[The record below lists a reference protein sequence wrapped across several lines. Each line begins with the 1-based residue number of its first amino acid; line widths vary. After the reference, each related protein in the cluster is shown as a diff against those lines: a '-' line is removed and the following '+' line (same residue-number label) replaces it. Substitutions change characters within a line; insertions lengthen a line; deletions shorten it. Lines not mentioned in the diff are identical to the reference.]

1 VKRRCS
7 YTLLSALS
15 PLPKY
20 LSFVSTTKICTQ
32 CGTEYDISQKFCP
45 ADGSPLR
52 LQSPDDPLIGQMV
65 AERYQILS
73 LIGEG
78 GMGRVYLA
86 EHVRMGRKSAVK
98 VINPALA
105 TTADAIS
112 RFNREA
118 ANACKINHPNV
129 AQVYD
134 FGEMADGTLYLAM
147 EFIDGETLDS
157 IVAREGS
164 LPPARAAQITKQVA
178 DALFAAHHLG
188 IVHRDLKPENVMVA
202 RHLDGSD
209 WVKVVDFGIAK
220 TVQRDGIE
228 GRSQTVTTAGV
239 SLGTPEYMSP
249 EQLAGERLDH
259 RTDIY
264 SLGLVLFNMLT
275 GELPYPKL
283 TSKET
288 LVRRLTS
295 PPRTL
300 VEVRPDVAWPQALQ
314 DVLNRALTSEVSDR
328 YDNVAEFGRAVVR
341 AVEESGPVV
350 TAPSAAAVAA
360 PVVATTP
367 VPNVV
372 AGDEPPFDPPIRR
385 RRGRVWAAATAL
397 AVAAAILI
405 IAVRAHRGAAIDASD
420 TVSIDSPETAPTV
433 AITPPALPAKPPPHP
448 ARSATAPRASAA
460 VSAQAQAEASTT
472 ADFGQ
477 RISDSIQRIVRQ
489 MPLAELTRVDSVLA
503 AIGPELERARRAEMS
518 RVTRLPQR
526 HYWLAPN
533 GDSVDAEPL
542 PPDAPLETRIDV
554 AAQEIR
560 GHIARMRQR
569 FLDHDV
575 GGARREYVTA
585 TNELTILREFDSDHR
600 QSADVQRELSSGV
613 RDLLVMC
620 YQMRA
625 DSTLS
630 PGVRCESFLGII
642 GQYRGF
648 RRPN

>member
-1 VKRRCS
+1 MPVRAQAAKVQIPRRFAFAS
-7 YTLLSALS
+7 LLGMTFVRPASRA
-15 PLPKY
+15 PRHY
-20 LSFVSTTKICTQ
+20 LQFVSTTKICTQ
-32 CGTEYDISQKFCP
+32 CGREYDLSQKFCP

-52 LQSPDDPLIGQMV
+52 LQNPDDPLVGQMV

-164 LPPARAAQITKQVA
+164 LPPARAGQITKQVA

-220 TVQRDGIE
+220 TVQRDGME
-228 GRSQTVTTAGV
+228 GGSQTVTTAGV

-295 PPRTL
+295 PPHTL
-300 VEVRPDVAWPQALQ
+300 AEVRPDVAWPRALQ
-314 DVLNRALTSEVSDR
+314 DVLNRALTSEVGDR

-341 AVEESGPVV
+341 AVEESEPL
-350 TAPSAAAVAA
+350 AALPNAA
-360 PVVATTP
+360 PLV
-367 VPNVV
+367 
-372 AGDEPPFDPPIRR
+372 DPPPNRPSPRR
-385 RRGRVWAAATAL
+385 RAVPWLAATAVT
-397 AVAAAILI
+397 VAAGVFVILVRGHRTGTI
-405 IAVRAHRGAAIDASD
+405 VDADSLSFVAPVTTPASVTPPPTVPPAPKANARAHATPNA
-420 TVSIDSPETAPTV
+420 
-433 AITPPALPAKPPPHP
+433 TPPQTSVRVQSPAG
-448 ARSATAPRASAA
+448 
-460 VSAQAQAEASTT
+460 

-477 RISDSIQRIVRQ
+477 RISDSIRRIVAQ
-489 MPLAELTRVDSVLA
+489 IPLAELTRVDSVFA
-503 AIGPELERARRAEMS
+503 RIGPEIERAQRAAAT
-518 RVTRLPQR
+518 RAARLPQR
-526 HYWLAPN
+526 HYWLSPS

-542 PPDAPLETRIDV
+542 PPDAPLEARTAV

-560 GHIARMRQR
+560 GHIARMQKR
-569 FLDHDV
+569 FIDHDL

-585 TNELTILREFDSDHR
+585 TNELAILRDFDPDHLR
-600 QSADVQRELSSGV
+600 TAELQRELASGV

-620 YQMRA
+620 YRMRA

-630 PGVRCESFLGII
+630 PGVRCENFLGVA
-642 GQYRGF
+642 GRF
-648 RRPN
+648 RELRQPN

>member
-1 VKRRCS
+1 MNCS
-7 YTLLSALS
+7 SLCPKPSALC
-15 PLPKY
+15 PQPAY
-20 LSFVSTTKICTQ
+20 LSVVPTTKICTQ
-32 CGTEYDISQKFCP
+32 CGTEYDLSQKFCP

-98 VINPALA
+98 VINPSLA

-147 EFIDGETLDS
+147 EYIDGETLDS

-164 LPPARAAQITKQVA
+164 LPPERAAQITKQVA

-188 IVHRDLKPENVMVA
+188 IIHRDLKPENVMIA

-220 TVQRDGIE
+220 TVQRDGME
-228 GRSQTVTTAGV
+228 GGSQTVTTAGV

-295 PPRTL
+295 PPRSLTD
-300 VEVRPDVAWPQALQ
+300 VRPDVAWPRALQ
-314 DVLNRALTSEVSDR
+314 DVLNRALTPEVKDR
-328 YDNVAEFGRAVVR
+328 YDNVAEFGRAVMR
-341 AVEESGPVV
+341 AVEESEPI
-350 TAPSAAAVAA
+350 AAAPAVAIAIPSTRPA
-360 PVVATTP
+360 PNAALHDGLP
-367 VPNVV
+367 VPP
-372 AGDEPPFDPPIRR
+372 GRR
-385 RRGRVWAAATAL
+385 RRTLGWVAATA
-397 AVAAAILI
+397 VALTAGVLF
-405 IAVRAHRGAAIDASD
+405 IAVRAHRAAPVSLVDS
-420 TVSIDSPETAPTV
+420 VSIGIPIPAPTV
-433 AITPPALPAKPPPHP
+433 VRITPPVPAAPLPKA
-448 ARSATAPRASAA
+448 AAAPRNTATSRG
-460 VSAQAQAEASTT
+460 SAEASASAQSSAT

-477 RISDSIQRIVRQ
+477 RVADSIRRVVAQI
-489 MPLAELTRVDSVLA
+489 PLAELTRVDSVLA
-503 AIGPELERARRAEMS
+503 HIGPEIERARRTEAS
-518 RVTRLPQR
+518 RAARLPQR
-526 HYWLAPN
+526 HYWLAPS

-542 PPDAPLETRIDV
+542 PPDAPLEARTTV

-560 GHIARMRQR
+560 GHIARMQQR
-569 FLDHDV
+569 FMNHDL
-575 GGARREYVTA
+575 GAARREHNAA
-585 TNELTILREFDSDHR
+585 TSELAILREFDPDPR
-600 QSADVQRELSSGV
+600 RTADLQRELALGV

-620 YQMRA
+620 YRMRA
-625 DSTLS
+625 DSTIS
-630 PGVRCESFLGII
+630 PGVNCENFLG
-642 GQYRGF
+642 GPF
-648 RRPN
+648 RFRELRQPN

>member
-1 VKRRCS
+1 M
-7 YTLLSALS
+7 
-15 PLPKY
+15 
-20 LSFVSTTKICTQ
+20 STTKICTQ

-314 DVLNRALTSEVSDR
+314 EVLNRALTSEVSDR
-328 YDNVAEFGRAVVR
+328 YDNVADFGRAVVR
-341 AVEESGPVV
+341 AVEESGPVAA
-350 TAPSAAAVAA
+350 APAAAVSVA
-360 PVVATTP
+360 PLVATTP

-372 AGDEPPFDPPIRR
+372 PGHEPRFDPPIRR

-397 AVAAAILI
+397 AVMAGILVV
-405 IAVRAHRGAAIDASD
+405 AVRAHRSGAIDDSD
-420 TVSIDSPETAPTV
+420 TVSSDSAETAPTV
-433 AITPPALPAKPPPHP
+433 AVTPPAPPAKPPAHP
-448 ARSATAPRASAA
+448 LRSATAPRASAQA
-460 VSAQAQAEASTT
+460 SAQEQASTMP
-472 ADFGQ
+472 DFGQ
-477 RISDSIQRIVRQ
+477 RISDSIQRIVGR
-489 MPLAELTRVDSVLA
+489 MPLSELTRVDSVLA

-585 TNELTILREFDSDHR
+585 TNELTILRELDSDHR

-620 YQMRA
+620 YHMRA

-630 PGVRCESFLGII
+630 PGVRCESFLGLA
-642 GQYRGF
+642 GRYREL
-648 RRPN
+648 RPPN

>member
-1 VKRRCS
+1 MAPGAVWDP
-7 YTLLSALS
+7 ALS
-15 PLPKY
+15 GSSLSHSSSRISSY
-20 LSFVSTTKICTQ
+20 LSVVSTTKICTQ
-32 CGTEYDISQKFCP
+32 CGTEYDLSQKFCP

-86 EHVRMGRKSAVK
+86 EHVRMGRRSAVK

-164 LPPARAAQITKQVA
+164 LTPARAAQITKQVA

-188 IVHRDLKPENVMVA
+188 IIHRDLKPENVMIA

-220 TVQRDGIE
+220 TVQRDGME
-228 GRSQTVTTAGV
+228 GGSQTVTTAGV

-300 VEVRPDVAWPQALQ
+300 ADVRPDIAWPRALQ
-314 DVLNRALTSEVSDR
+314 DVLTRALTPEVKDR
-328 YDNVAEFGRAVVR
+328 YDNVSDFGRAVVR
-341 AVEESGPVV
+341 AVEESEPI
-350 TAPSAAAVAA
+350 TAATIASGVLISAPA
-360 PVVATTP
+360 PNATP
-367 VPNVV
+367 DYE
-372 AGDEPPFDPPIRR
+372 ARLDRPPTRR
-385 RRGRVWAAATAL
+385 RTLPWVAVTLVTFAAGAL
-397 AVAAAILI
+397 V
-405 IAVRAHRGAAIDASD
+405 IAVRAHRAASSGDADS
-420 TVSIDSPETAPTV
+420 VSIDVPVPAPAIVTV
-433 AITPPALPAKPPPHP
+433 TPPPAIPPKPRPNVTSVP
-448 ARSATAPRASAA
+448 PRATTGPLGP
-460 VSAQAQAEASTT
+460 AEAAARARASVQ
-472 ADFGQ
+472 ADFGM
-477 RISDSIQRIVRQ
+477 RISDSIQRIVAR
-489 MPLAELTRVDSVLA
+489 MPLSELTRMDSVLA
-503 AIGPELERARRAEMS
+503 RIGPEIERARRAEVS
-518 RVTRLPQR
+518 RAARLPQR
-526 HYWLAPN
+526 HYWLSPS
-533 GDSVDAEPL
+533 GDSIDAEPL
-542 PPDAPLETRIDV
+542 PPDAPLEARTAG
-554 AAQEIR
+554 AAREIR
-560 GHIARMRQR
+560 GHIARMQQR
-569 FLDHDV
+569 FMNQDF
-575 GGARREYVTA
+575 GGARREYIA
-585 TNELTILREFDSDHR
+585 ASNELAILRDFDLDHQR
-600 QSADVQRELSSGV
+600 TADLQRELSLGV

-620 YQMRA
+620 YRMRA

-630 PGVRCESFLGII
+630 PGLRCENFLG
-642 GQYRGF
+642 R
-648 RRPN
+648 

>member
-1 VKRRCS
+1 M
-7 YTLLSALS
+7 
-15 PLPKY
+15 
-20 LSFVSTTKICTQ
+20 STTKICTQ
-32 CGTEYDISQKFCP
+32 CGIEYDLSQKFCP

-188 IVHRDLKPENVMVA
+188 IIHRDLKPENVMIA

-220 TVQRDGIE
+220 TVQRDGME
-228 GRSQTVTTAGV
+228 GGSQTVTTAGV

-300 VEVRPDVAWPQALQ
+300 ADVRPDVAWPRALQ
-314 DVLNRALTSEVSDR
+314 DVLNRALTPEVKDR
-328 YDNVAEFGRAVVR
+328 YDNVAEFGRAVVQ
-341 AVEESGPVV
+341 AVEESEPIAA
-350 TAPSAAAVAA
+350 APAAAVVASAIPITRPA
-360 PVVATTP
+360 PNAT
-367 VPNVV
+367 VD
-372 AGDEPPFDPPIRR
+372 DEPRVGRPLSRR
-385 RRGRVWAAATAL
+385 RVLPWVAVTL
-397 AVAAAILI
+397 ITVAAGAVV
-405 IAVRAHRGAAIDASD
+405 IATRAHRTGPIADVDS
-420 TVSIDSPETAPTV
+420 VSITA
-433 AITPPALPAKPPPHP
+433 
-448 ARSATAPRASAA
+448 SATAPAVATVTPPPAVPSGPRPNVTSEAPRRATVPQTPAHPPS
-460 VSAQAQAEASTT
+460 SPMS
-472 ADFGQ
+472 DFGQ
-477 RISDSIQRIVRQ
+477 RLSDSIKRIVGQ
-489 MPLAELTRVDSVLA
+489 MPMAELTRVDSVLA
-503 AIGPELERARRAEMS
+503 RIGPELERARRAEAS
-518 RVTRLPQR
+518 RAARLPQR
-526 HYWLAPN
+526 HFWLGPS

-542 PPDAPLETRIDV
+542 PRDAPLEARTNA

-560 GHIARMRQR
+560 GHIARMQQR
-569 FLDHDV
+569 FMNHDL
-575 GGARREYVTA
+575 GGARREYSAA
-585 TNELTILREFDSDHR
+585 TNELAILRNFDPDLR
-600 QSADVQRELSSGV
+600 RTADLERDLAQGV

-620 YQMRA
+620 FRMRA

-630 PGVRCESFLGII
+630 PGVHCENFLGVA
-642 GQYRGF
+642 GRFRGL
-648 RRPN
+648 RQPN

>member
-1 VKRRCS
+1 M
-7 YTLLSALS
+7 
-15 PLPKY
+15 
-20 LSFVSTTKICTQ
+20 STTKICTQ
-32 CGTEYDISQKFCP
+32 CGTEYDVSQKFCP

-98 VINPALA
+98 VINPTLA

-147 EFIDGETLDS
+147 EYIDGETLDS

-188 IVHRDLKPENVMVA
+188 IVHRDLKPENVMIA

-220 TVQRDGIE
+220 TVQRDGME

-300 VEVRPDVAWPQALQ
+300 ADVRPDVAWPTALQ
-314 DVLNRALTSEVSDR
+314 DVLNRALTPEVSDR
-328 YDNVAEFGRAVVR
+328 YDNVAEFGRAIVR
-341 AVEESGPVV
+341 AVEEGGSG
-350 TAPSAAAVAA
+350 
-360 PVVATTP
+360 
-367 VPNVV
+367 
-372 AGDEPPFDPPIRR
+372 
-385 RRGRVWAAATAL
+385 AAATAPPL
-397 AVAAAILI
+397 AAAVLPLPVTTPTPNALAADDARLEQPVRRRRAAPLVAAAAVTIAAGILVV
-405 IAVRAHRGAAIDASD
+405 AVRSHRTGATTDSDSVFVDAPGAAPSVVIVTPKPAMPPAPRPNS
-420 TVSIDSPETAPTV
+420 TAKSPSN
-433 AITPPALPAKPPPHP
+433 TPP
-448 ARSATAPRASAA
+448 PRISSEASA
-460 VSAQAQAEASTT
+460 SAQSPAMEG
-472 ADFGQ
+472 FGQ
-477 RISDSIQRIVRQ
+477 RISDSIQRIVAQ
-489 MPLAELTRVDSVLA
+489 MPLSELTRVDSLLA
-503 AIGPELERARRAEMS
+503 RIGPEIERARRAEVS
-518 RVTRLPQR
+518 RAGRLPQR
-526 HYWLAPN
+526 HYWLSPS

-542 PPDAPLETRIDV
+542 PPDAPLEARTAA

-560 GHIARMRQR
+560 GHIARMQQH
-569 FLDHDV
+569 FMNHDL

-585 TNELTILREFDSDHR
+585 NNELAMLHEFD
-600 QSADVQRELSSGV
+600 ADQRRTADLQRELAIGV

-620 YQMRA
+620 YRMRA

-630 PGVRCESFLGII
+630 PGTRCENFLGAA
-642 GQYRGF
+642 GRF
-648 RRPN
+648 RE

>member
-1 VKRRCS
+1 M
-7 YTLLSALS
+7 TDAAES
-15 PLPKY
+15 PN
-20 LSFVSTTKICTQ
+20 
-32 CGTEYDISQKFCP
+32 
-45 ADGSPLR
+45 
-52 LQSPDDPLIGQMV
+52 DPLIGQLI
-65 AERYQILS
+65 ADRYQILS
-73 LIGEG
+73 MIGEG
-78 GMGRVYLA
+78 GMGRVYVA

-147 EFIDGETLDS
+147 EYIDGETLDS

-164 LPPARAAQITKQVA
+164 LPPARAAQLTKQVA

-188 IVHRDLKPENVMVA
+188 IIHRDLKPENVMIA

-220 TVQRDGIE
+220 TVQRDGME
-228 GRSQTVTTAGV
+228 GGSQTVTTAGV

-300 VEVRPDVAWPQALQ
+300 VDVRPDVAWPQALQ
-314 DVLNRALTSEVSDR
+314 DVLNRALTSEVGDR

-341 AVEESGPVV
+341 AVDESEPIVA
-350 TAPSAAAVAA
+350 APAAAVAA
-360 PVVATTP
+360 STVPITRPAPNATLGDGPSIVQPGPRRRALPWIAVTLVTAAAGVLVVAT
-367 VPNVV
+367 
-372 AGDEPPFDPPIRR
+372 
-385 RRGRVWAAATAL
+385 
-397 AVAAAILI
+397 
-405 IAVRAHRGAAIDASD
+405 RAHRTGAITAADS
-420 TVSIDSPETAPTV
+420 VSITATAGAPAV
-433 AITPPALPAKPPPHP
+433 VSVTPPPAIPPEPRP
-448 ARSATAPRASAA
+448 NVTSDAPRRATAPQAPARARSPAI
-460 VSAQAQAEASTT
+460 S
-472 ADFGQ
+472 DFGQ
-477 RISDSIQRIVRQ
+477 RISDSIQRIVGQ

-503 AIGPELERARRAEMS
+503 
-518 RVTRLPQR
+518 
-526 HYWLAPN
+526 
-533 GDSVDAEPL
+533 
-542 PPDAPLETRIDV
+542 
-554 AAQEIR
+554 
-560 GHIARMRQR
+560 
-569 FLDHDV
+569 
-575 GGARREYVTA
+575 
-585 TNELTILREFDSDHR
+585 
-600 QSADVQRELSSGV
+600 
-613 RDLLVMC
+613 
-620 YQMRA
+620 
-625 DSTLS
+625 
-630 PGVRCESFLGII
+630 
-642 GQYRGF
+642 
-648 RRPN
+648 

>member
-1 VKRRCS
+1 
-7 YTLLSALS
+7 
-15 PLPKY
+15 
-20 LSFVSTTKICTQ
+20 VSTTKICTQ
-32 CGTEYDISQKFCP
+32 CGIEYDLSQKFCP

-86 EHVRMGRKSAVK
+86 EHVRMGRRSAVK

-147 EFIDGETLDS
+147 EYIDGETLDS

-164 LPPARAAQITKQVA
+164 LTPARAAQITKQVA

-188 IVHRDLKPENVMVA
+188 IIHRDLKPENVMIA

-220 TVQRDGIE
+220 TVQRDGME
-228 GRSQTVTTAGV
+228 GGSQTVTTAGV

-300 VEVRPDVAWPQALQ
+300 AEVRPDVAWPRALQ
-314 DVLNRALTSEVSDR
+314 DVLNRALTPEVKDR
-328 YDNVAEFGRAVVR
+328 YENVGEFGRAVVR
-341 AVEESGPVV
+341 AVDENEPVV
-350 TAPSAAAVAA
+350 VPPAASVAA
-360 PVVATTP
+360 SE
-367 VPNVV
+367 VPITRPAPNALVDDGPGV
-372 AGDEPPFDPPIRR
+372 GAQLPRR
-385 RRGRVWAAATAL
+385 RMVPYVVGTLVAVSAGVLVLATRAHRPAAIPDDDSLAATAPTI
-397 AVAAAILI
+397 V
-405 IAVRAHRGAAIDASD
+405 
-420 TVSIDSPETAPTV
+420 TVTP
-433 AITPPALPAKPPPHP
+433 PPALPPQPRPNVTA
-448 ARSATAPRASAA
+448 SAPRGPTAPQASTE
-460 VSAQAQAEASTT
+460 AQAQARARAS
-472 ADFGQ
+472 AMSDFGQ
-477 RISDSIQRIVRQ
+477 RISDSIQRVVGQI
-489 MPLAELTRVDSVLA
+489 PLAELTRVDSVLA
-503 AIGPELERARRAEMS
+503 RLGPEIERARRAEAS
-518 RVTRLPQR
+518 HAARLPQR
-526 HYWLAPN
+526 HFWLAPS
-533 GDSVDAEPL
+533 GDSMDAEPL
-542 PPDAPLETRIDV
+542 PPDAPLEARTN
-554 AAQEIR
+554 AASQEIR
-560 GHIARMRQR
+560 GHIARMQQR
-569 FLDHDV
+569 FMNHDL
-575 GGARREYVTA
+575 GGARREYSA
-585 TNELTILREFDSDHR
+585 ASSELQILRDFDPDLR
-600 QSADVQRELSSGV
+600 RTADLQRELALGM

-620 YQMRA
+620 YRMRA

-630 PGVRCESFLGII
+630 PGVHCENFFGTP
-642 GQYRGF
+642 GRF
-648 RRPN
+648 REFRQPN

>member
-1 VKRRCS
+1 
-7 YTLLSALS
+7 
-15 PLPKY
+15 
-20 LSFVSTTKICTQ
+20 VSTTKICTQ
-32 CGTEYDISQKFCP
+32 CGTEYDVSQKFCP

-164 LPPARAAQITKQVA
+164 LAPARAAQITKQVA

-220 TVQRDGIE
+220 TVQRDGLE

-300 VEVRPDVAWPQALQ
+300 AEVRPDVAWPRALQ
-314 DVLNRALTSEVSDR
+314 DVLNRALTSEVGDR

-341 AVEESGPVV
+341 AVEESESVAA
-350 TAPSAAAVAA
+350 APSAVAA
-360 PVVATTP
+360 TGAAAAATSP
-367 VPNVV
+367 VPNV
-372 AGDEPPFDPPIRR
+372 AGSDEGPLDPPTPR
-385 RRGRVWAAATAL
+385 RRGRVWAAATVVAIAAGILVIATRGHQSAAL
-397 AVAAAILI
+397 DDLDPVA
-405 IAVRAHRGAAIDASD
+405 
-420 TVSIDSPETAPTV
+420 DSTPATAPTV
-433 AITPPALPAKPPPHP
+433 SVTPPALPSKPRPSPAPHP
-448 ARSATAPRASAA
+448 P
-460 VSAQAQAEASTT
+460 ASTT
-472 ADFGQ
+472 APRTSAEASARGQ
-477 RISDSIQRIVRQ
+477 ASAMSDLGQQLSDSIRRMVGRV
-489 MPLAELTRVDSVLA
+489 PLAELTRVDSVLA
-503 AIGPELERARRAEMS
+503 AIGPQLERARRAEAS
-518 RVTRLPQR
+518 RSSRLQPR
-526 HYWLAPN
+526 HYWLTPN

-542 PPDAPLETRIDV
+542 PRDAPLEARVAV

-560 GHIARMRQR
+560 GHIARMTQR
-569 FLDHDV
+569 FLNHDV
-575 GGARREYVTA
+575 GGARREYLMA
-585 TNELTILREFDSDHR
+585 TNEVAILREFDPDHQ
-600 QSADVQRELSSGV
+600 QSAEVERALSSAV

-630 PGVRCESFLGII
+630 PGVRCETFLGII

-648 RRPN
+648 RQPN

>member
-1 VKRRCS
+1 M
-7 YTLLSALS
+7 
-15 PLPKY
+15 
-20 LSFVSTTKICTQ
+20 STTKICTQ
-32 CGTEYDISQKFCP
+32 CGTEYDLSQKFCP

-157 IVAREGS
+157 VVAREGS

-220 TVQRDGIE
+220 TVQRDGME
-228 GRSQTVTTAGV
+228 GGSQTVTTAGV

-295 PPRTL
+295 PPRSL
-300 VEVRPDVAWPQALQ
+300 ADVRPDVAWPRALQ
-314 DVLNRALTSEVSDR
+314 DVLNRALTSEVGDR

-341 AVEESGPVV
+341 AVEGSEPLVA
-350 TAPSAAAVAA
+350 APNPAPYAA
-360 PVVATTP
+360 PVVEPPLERPIPRRRAGSW
-367 VPNVV
+367 VV
-372 AGDEPPFDPPIRR
+372 ATAVTIAAGLLVVVARP
-385 RRGRVWAAATAL
+385 RGNGTTVDTDSISTVAR
-397 AVAAAILI
+397 VAAPAI
-405 IAVRAHRGAAIDASD
+405 
-420 TVSIDSPETAPTV
+420 VSV
-433 AITPPALPAKPPPHP
+433 TPPPAVPPQPRPNAAPHASPNATLPQAP
-448 ARSATAPRASAA
+448 ARAGQSPAGF
-460 VSAQAQAEASTT
+460 
-472 ADFGQ
+472 DFGK
-477 RISDSIQRIVRQ
+477 RVSDSIQRIVAQ
-489 MPLAELTRVDSVLA
+489 IPLAELTRMDSVLA
-503 AIGPELERARRAEMS
+503 HIGPEIERARRAE
-518 RVTRLPQR
+518 VTRAARLPLR
-526 HYWLAPN
+526 HYWLSPS

-542 PPDAPLETRIDV
+542 PPDAPLEARTVV
-554 AAQEIR
+554 AAQEVR
-560 GHIARMRQR
+560 GHIARMQKR
-569 FLDHDV
+569 FMDHDLA
-575 GGARREYVTA
+575 GARREYVTA
-585 TNELTILREFDSDHR
+585 TNELVILRDFDPDHLR
-600 QSADVQRELSSGV
+600 TAELQRDLASGV

-630 PGVRCESFLGII
+630 PGVRCENFLGVA
-642 GQYRGF
+642 GRF
-648 RRPN
+648 RELRQPN

>member
-1 VKRRCS
+1 MHFTLCS
-7 YTLLSALS
+7 NPLPSALC
-15 PLPKY
+15 PLPGI
-20 LSFVSTTKICTQ
+20 LHIVSTTKICTQ
-32 CGTEYDISQKFCP
+32 CGTEYDPSQKFCP

-86 EHVRMGRKSAVK
+86 EHVRMGRRSAVK

-164 LPPARAAQITKQVA
+164 LSPARAAQITKQVA

-188 IVHRDLKPENVMVA
+188 IIHRDLKPENVMIA

-220 TVQRDGIE
+220 TVQRDGME
-228 GRSQTVTTAGV
+228 GGSQTVTTAGV

-300 VEVRPDVAWPQALQ
+300 ADVRPDVAWSRALQ
-314 DVLNRALTSEVSDR
+314 DVLNRALTPEVKDR
-328 YDNVAEFGRAVVR
+328 YDNVAEFGRDVVR
-341 AVEESGPVV
+341 AVEESEPVA
-350 TAPSAAAVAA
+350 TPLAAAAASAGPIAA
-360 PVVATTP
+360 PVPNATP
-367 VPNVV
+367 EYDARP
-372 AGDEPPFDPPIRR
+372 DRPPTRR
-385 RRGRVWAAATAL
+385 RTLPWVAVSAVTFAAGAL
-397 AVAAAILI
+397 V
-405 IAVRAHRGAAIDASD
+405 IAVRAHRNSASGDADS
-420 TVSIDSPETAPTV
+420 VSIEIPSPAPAIVTVTPPPAIPPRPRPNVTSVAPRISTAPQG
-433 AITPPALPAKPPPHP
+433 
-448 ARSATAPRASAA
+448 S
-460 VSAQAQAEASTT
+460 AEASARTSVP

-477 RISDSIQRIVRQ
+477 RISDSIQRIVGR
-489 MPLAELTRVDSVLA
+489 MPLSELTRMDSVLA
-503 AIGPELERARRAEMS
+503 RIGPEIERARRAEVS
-518 RVTRLPQR
+518 RAARLPQR
-526 HYWLAPN
+526 HFWLAPS
-533 GDSVDAEPL
+533 GDSVDAEPI
-542 PPDAPLETRIDV
+542 PPDAPLDV
-554 AAQEIR
+554 RTAAAAQEIR
-560 GHIARMRQR
+560 GHIARMQQR
-569 FLDHDV
+569 FMNQDL
-575 GGARREYVTA
+575 GGARREYFA
-585 TNELTILREFDSDHR
+585 ARNELAILRNFDTDHER
-600 QSADVQRELSSGV
+600 TASLERELSLGV

-620 YQMRA
+620 YRMRA
-625 DSTLS
+625 DSTLA
-630 PGVRCESFLGII
+630 PGLRCENFLG
-642 GQYRGF
+642 R
-648 RRPN
+648 

>member
-1 VKRRCS
+1 
-7 YTLLSALS
+7 
-15 PLPKY
+15 
-20 LSFVSTTKICTQ
+20 VSTTKICTQ
-32 CGTEYDISQKFCP
+32 CGIEYDLSQKFCP

-86 EHVRMGRKSAVK
+86 EHVRMGRRSAVK

-147 EFIDGETLDS
+147 EYIDGETLDA

-188 IVHRDLKPENVMVA
+188 IIHRDLKPENVMIA

-220 TVQRDGIE
+220 TVQRDGME
-228 GRSQTVTTAGV
+228 GGSQTVTTAGV

-300 VEVRPDVAWPQALQ
+300 AEVRPDIAWPQALQ
-314 DVLNRALTSEVSDR
+314 DVLNRGLTPEVKDR
-328 YDNVAEFGRAVVR
+328 YENVGEFGRAVVR
-341 AVEESGPVV
+341 AVEDNEPIA
-350 TAPSAAAVAA
+350 TAPAAAVAA
-360 PVVATTP
+360 SEAPITRPAPNAT
-367 VPNVV
+367 V
-372 AGDEPPFDPPIRR
+372 DEGPLARAHIPRR
-385 RRGRVWAAATAL
+385 RMLPYVAATLVAVSAGVLILANRPHRSGSIGDDDSL
-397 AVAAAILI
+397 AVIAPVAAPAN
-405 IAVRAHRGAAIDASD
+405 
-420 TVSIDSPETAPTV
+420 VSVTP
-433 AITPPALPAKPPPHP
+433 PPALPPQPRPNVP
-448 ARSATAPRASAA
+448 STAPRRPTAGQASAET
-460 VSAQAQAEASTT
+460 QAQARARASVMS
-472 ADFGQ
+472 DFGQ
-477 RISDSIQRIVRQ
+477 RISDSIQRVIGQ
-489 MPLAELTRVDSVLA
+489 IPLAELTRVDSVLA
-503 AIGPELERARRAEMS
+503 RLGPEIERARRAEAS
-518 RVTRLPQR
+518 HAARLPQR
-526 HYWLAPN
+526 HYWLAPS

-542 PPDAPLETRIDV
+542 PPDAPLEARTNV

-560 GHIARMRQR
+560 GHIARMQQR
-569 FLDHDV
+569 FMNHDL
-575 GGARREYVTA
+575 GGARREYSSA
-585 TNELTILREFDSDHR
+585 SSELAILRDFDPDLR
-600 QSADVQRELSSGV
+600 RTADLQRELALGM

-620 YQMRA
+620 YRMRA

-630 PGVRCESFLGII
+630 PGVHCENFFGTP
-642 GQYRGF
+642 GRF
-648 RRPN
+648 REFRQPN

>member
-1 VKRRCS
+1 M
-7 YTLLSALS
+7 
-15 PLPKY
+15 
-20 LSFVSTTKICTQ
+20 STTKICTQ
-32 CGTEYDISQKFCP
+32 CGIEYDLSQKFCP

-147 EFIDGETLDS
+147 EYIDGETLDS

-188 IVHRDLKPENVMVA
+188 IIHRDLKPENVMIA

-220 TVQRDGIE
+220 TVQRDGME
-228 GRSQTVTTAGV
+228 GGSQTVTTAGV

-300 VEVRPDVAWPQALQ
+300 AEVRPDVAWPQALQ
-314 DVLNRALTSEVSDR
+314 DVLNRALTPEVKDR
-328 YDNVAEFGRAVVR
+328 YENVGEFGRAVVR
-341 AVEESGPVV
+341 AVEESGPIATAPVAAAAASAVAITRPAPNATVDDTPLARPQLPRRRMLPYVAATFVALSAGILIVATRAHRTAAIPGDDSLAV
-350 TAPSAAAVAA
+350 TAP
-360 PVVATTP
+360 
-367 VPNVV
+367 
-372 AGDEPPFDPPIRR
+372 
-385 RRGRVWAAATAL
+385 
-397 AVAAAILI
+397 
-405 IAVRAHRGAAIDASD
+405 
-420 TVSIDSPETAPTV
+420 
-433 AITPPALPAKPPPHP
+433 
-448 ARSATAPRASAA
+448 
-460 VSAQAQAEASTT
+460 
-472 ADFGQ
+472 
-477 RISDSIQRIVRQ
+477 
-489 MPLAELTRVDSVLA
+489 
-503 AIGPELERARRAEMS
+503 
-518 RVTRLPQR
+518 
-526 HYWLAPN
+526 
-533 GDSVDAEPL
+533 
-542 PPDAPLETRIDV
+542 
-554 AAQEIR
+554 
-560 GHIARMRQR
+560 
-569 FLDHDV
+569 
-575 GGARREYVTA
+575 
-585 TNELTILREFDSDHR
+585 
-600 QSADVQRELSSGV
+600 
-613 RDLLVMC
+613 
-620 YQMRA
+620 
-625 DSTLS
+625 
-630 PGVRCESFLGII
+630 
-642 GQYRGF
+642 
-648 RRPN
+648 